1 MSIVQFAENELNIFV
16 KSIEDKP
23 LEDYIKEDY
32 VDTVEDAARL
42 KTLEREA
49 AELAKE
55 NVMEL
60 IKVVDGQGH
69 SGLSIG
75 FVMSLFKTLVRYR
88 PLTALTGSEE
98 EWEDV
103 SDFYGNKANIQQN
116 KRCPSVFR
124 VCNDNTT
131 AYNLDGKVFSDDNGE
146 TWFFS
151 CSASKT
157 PVKFP
162 YDVPEVEKIILH
174 SQEEVDKL
182 FESAE
187 NFESAE
193 KLEDE

>member
-1 MSIVQFAENELNIFV
+1 MSIVQFAENELNIFI
-16 KSIEDKP
+16 KNIEDKP
-23 LEDYIKEDY
+23 LEDYIKEDSY
-32 VDTVEDAARL
+32 IETVEDAARA
-42 KTLEREA
+42 KTLECEA
-49 AELAKE
+49 AELAKK

-75 FVMSLFKTLVRYR
+75 FVMSLFRTLVRYR

-98 EWEDV
+98 EWKDI
-103 SDFYGNKANIQQN
+103 SDFYGDKASVQQN

-124 VCNDNTT
+124 VCNDNAT
-131 AYNLDGKVFSDDNGE
+131 AYNINGKVFSDDNGE
-146 TWFFS
+146 SWFS
-151 CSASKT
+151 CSASKV
-157 PVKFP
+157 PVTFP

-187 NFESAE
+187 DF
-193 KLEDE
+193 EDE

>member
-98 EWEDV
+98 EWKDV

-124 VCNDNTT
+124 VCNDNATV
-131 AYNLDGKVFSDDNGE
+131 YNLDGKVFSDDNGE
-146 TWFFS
+146 TWFS

-193 KLEDE
+193 ELEDE

>member
-1 MSIVQFAENELNIFV
+1 MSIVQFAENELNIFI

-32 VDTVEDAARL
+32 VETVEDAARL
-42 KTLEREA
+42 KTLECEA

-60 IKVVDGQGH
+60 IKVIDGQGH

-75 FVMSLFKTLVRYR
+75 FVMGLFKTLVRYR
-88 PLTALTGSEE
+88 PLAALTGSEE
-98 EWEDV
+98 EWEDI
-103 SDFYGNKANIQQN
+103 SDFYGDKSIQQN

-124 VCNDNTT
+124 VCNDNAT
-131 AYNLDGKVFSDDNGE
+131 AYNVDGKVFSDDNGE
-146 TWFFS
+146 TWFS
-151 CSASKT
+151 CSASKV
-157 PVKFP
+157 PVTFP

-187 NFESAE
+187 DF
-193 KLEDE
+193 EDE

>member
-1 MSIVQFAENELNIFV
+1 MSIVQFAENELNIFI
-16 KSIEDKP
+16 KNIEDKP
-23 LEDYIKEDY
+23 LEDYIEEDY
-32 VDTVEDAARL
+32 IETVEDAARA
-42 KTLEREA
+42 KALEREA
-49 AELAKE
+49 AELAKK

-60 IKVVDGQGH
+60 IKVVDSQGH
-69 SGLSIG
+69 SGSSIG

-124 VCNDNTT
+124 VCNDNAT
-131 AYNLDGKVFSDDNGE
+131 AYNAYNVDGKVFSDDDGE
-146 TWFFS
+146 TWFS

-157 PVKFP
+157 PVTFP
-162 YDVPEVEKIILH
+162 YDVPETEKIILH

-182 FESAE
+182 FESTEEAE
-187 NFESAE
+187 NE
-193 KLEDE
+193 